1 MELQMRVCGAGSNE
15 ARGSFGSYLGG
26 LLRCWVIWNPCAFQ
40 CISRDSKDDWALE
53 SSRCFAKGFQVS
65 DFAQAVVT

>member
-26 LLRCWVIWNPCAFQ
+26 LLRCWVIWNPCAF
-40 CISRDSKDDWALE
+40 
-53 SSRCFAKGFQVS
+53 
-65 DFAQAVVT
+65 